1 MLSPSPDPSNLQH
14 RGICQSLVENR
25 KEAEFCD
32 LGDLG
37 GGGGEVGRGLR
48 DTDAESEG
56 TAECR
61 SPVLPGEA
69 PWPFTGVMCQLIKL
83 DTSEHRCR
91 VWRDSWMQKPVLP
104 GEAPWSFTGAMCQLV
119 KPDTSVSTLQHMV
132 EKRPKQSYRPAPP
145 SQASMEVMTWMLLA
159 EGPGQGTSTCGAS
172 YNLRGISISAPVQ
185 PPEGTRGTGQRSNQ
199 DRPSARVATTPKQG
213 QGLRPAPGLS
223 PQLKSIPPVLLSSVI
238 RSYRN
243 LVLYWTLPGWPP
255 QSC

>member
-37 GGGGEVGRGLR
+37 GGGGEVDRGLR

-91 VWRDSWMQKPVLP
+91 V
-104 GEAPWSFTGAMCQLV
+104 
-119 KPDTSVSTLQHMV
+119 
-132 EKRPKQSYRPAPP
+132 
-145 SQASMEVMTWMLLA
+145 
-159 EGPGQGTSTCGAS
+159 
-172 YNLRGISISAPVQ
+172 
-185 PPEGTRGTGQRSNQ
+185 
-199 DRPSARVATTPKQG
+199 
-213 QGLRPAPGLS
+213 
-223 PQLKSIPPVLLSSVI
+223 
-238 RSYRN
+238 
-243 LVLYWTLPGWPP
+243 
-255 QSC
+255 